1 LLTND
6 HSMPPA
12 LINDILIADVVYDY
26 MLVQVT
32 NPALQELTLQYTI
45 SYKNNNTIIRKGSFK
60 GQVVQ
65 LRVAHMQEGA
75 YNFYINIEGGEP
87 IIFPFEKRSESFEQY
102 LVHR

>member
-1 LLTND
+1 
-6 HSMPPA
+6 MPSA
-12 LINDILIADVVYDY
+12 LINDISIADIVYDY
-26 MLVQVT
+26 MVVQVT
-32 NPALQELTLQYTI
+32 NPALQEMTLQYAI
-45 SYKNNNTIIRKGSFK
+45 SYKDTHAVIRKGSFK